1 LIPAFEGSN
10 PSSPSIFHYEVAR
23 ALLGSDAQKCRKRQV
38 PLAHAMRNNLL
49 AGHSPLG
56 TDASRRPFALETK
69 DAWGPVVAVARA
81 RQQPLTT
88 APRSASSP
96 RSRTTSDES
105 CCGTSWM
112 VASDRT
118 SPACRRSVSPLG
130 HELCAAVSKGPVRVV
145 VLDDR
150 HDDVVRRDSA
160 WGAKRTINLI
170 PPTS

>member
-1 LIPAFEGSN
+1 MHQILIPAFEGSN

-88 APRSASSP
+88 APEALPP
-96 RSRTTSDES
+96 RDRVRPRT
-105 CCGTSWM
+105 G
-112 VASDRT
+112 VAAE
-118 SPACRRSVSPLG
+118 PPGWSPLI
-130 HELCAAVSKGPVRVV
+130 ERRRLAEDPSVPLVMNCALPY
-145 VLDDR
+145 
-150 HDDVVRRDSA
+150 
-160 WGAKRTINLI
+160 
-170 PPTS
+170 